1 MRVHQTLL
9 FTDSNAK
16 GSQPIP
22 DDLKRRMERYYMPEN
37 APKAAAT

>member
-1 MRVHQTLL
+1 LAPARSICAT
-9 FTDSNAK
+9 